1 MREEE
6 FSAAMEVP
14 VPCGEL
20 FDWHAADGALERLLP
35 PFQRVEI
42 RRAAE
47 AMKEGET
54 VVLRLRAG
62 PFFKDWV
69 ARLEEVRPPA
79 SFVDVQ
85 EKGPFR
91 AWRHEHRMEVL
102 GETRS
107 QLEDKVRWRLPF
119 GLERIGP
126 LRKRTEAE
134 LRRLF
139 AFRHGRMREDLD
151 RRRRWG
157 TGEGRRVLIS
167 GASGLIGARL
177 SAYLRTLG
185 FTVAGLTRGA
195 ARDGWIHWD
204 PANGE
209 LALEDLEGW
218 DAVVHLA
225 GEPIADGRWTEERKK
240 RLRDSRIA
248 STRLLVERM
257 RAAKEPPKV
266 FLCASG
272 VNFYAAK
279 TTFLHQVCRDWEAEA
294 VRAEEAGIRTI
305 RMRTGIVLDPAG
317 GALAKMLPAFRLGL
331 GGPIGSGRQG
341 FPFIGMDDLLDLYYR
356 GIQDEEWQGVID
368 AVSPAAGDQRSFS
381 RVLGRVLRRPAFLP
395 LPATGVK
402 ILFGEMGKETL
413 LADLPTVPENPP
425 PADHPFRHAEA
436 EDCLRFLL
444 GRAMPRPQLR

>member
-1 MREEE
+1 MKMREEE
-6 FSAAMEVP
+6 FSAAIDVP
-14 VPCGEL
+14 VSREEL
-20 FDWHAADGALERLLP
+20 FDWHAGDGALERLLP
-35 PFQRVEI
+35 PFQRVKI

-54 VVLRLRAG
+54 VVLRLRTG

-69 ARLEEVRPPA
+69 ARLEEVSPPA
-79 SFVDVQ
+79 YFVDVQ
-85 EKGPFR
+85 EKGPFG
-91 AWRHEHRMEVL
+91 AWRHEHHMEAL

-107 QLEDKVRWRLPF
+107 RLEDKVRWRLPM

-139 AFRHGRMREDLD
+139 AFRHRRMNEDLD

-157 TGEGRRVLIS
+157 TGEGKRVLIS

-177 SAYLRTLG
+177 AAYLRTLG
-185 FTVAGLTRGA
+185 FHVAGLTRGA
-195 ARDGWIHWD
+195 VRDGWIHWD
-204 PANGE
+204 PAQGV
-209 LALEDLEGW
+209 LAPDDLEGW
-218 DAVVHLA
+218 DALIHLA
-225 GEPIADGRWTEERKK
+225 GEPIADGRWTTERK
-240 RLRDSRIA
+240 RRIRESRIA
-248 STRLLVERM
+248 STRLLVDRM
-257 RAAKEPPKV
+257 RAAKRPPKV

-272 VNFYAAK
+272 VNFYAAE
-279 TTFLHQVCRDWEAEA
+279 TTFLQKVCLEWEAEA

-331 GGPIGSGRQG
+331 GGPIGSGGQG

-356 GIQDEEWQGVID
+356 GIQDEQMNGAID
-368 AVSPAAGDQRSFS
+368 ALSPGAGDQRSFS

-395 LPATGVK
+395 LPATVVK

-413 LADLPTVPENPP
+413 LADLPSGPENPP
-425 PADHPFRHAEA
+425 PSDHPFRHAGA

-444 GRAMPRPQLR
+444 GREIA